1 VRRVSCSRLAE
12 DQGAV
17 AVIVALMMTV
27 LLGFVA
33 ISVDVGSLYSERRQL
48 QNGADA
54 AALALACHRGTPT
67 AMTTTATGYLTANV
81 QDGRAAAT
89 VTTTT
94 DGQVTVTAE
103 SRNAQGT
110 AALPLSFAPAL
121 GIGSAVV
128 SATSTAGCPSLVG
141 GTTSLPLAFSRC
153 AFNAQTGGGVPTG
166 TQEYTV
172 ILPKKDD
179 TSCSGTSGNPVPG
192 GFGWLQTDGT
202 GCEVDSTIGT
212 ELISNPGNHPS
223 CNNVLIAQNAGT
235 TVTIPIYDH
244 IGPGGG
250 YVVSGYAAFRLTGY
264 YFAGQYALNSPC
276 SGADRC
282 IRGYFTTLLD
292 SPNPSFVYSP
302 TAPNLGV
309 TRATLTA

>member
-1 VRRVSCSRLAE
+1 VRRVSRSRLAE

-128 SATSTAGCPSLVG
+128 SA
-141 GTTSLPLAFSRC
+141 
-153 AFNAQTGGGVPTG
+153 TGGGVPTG